1 MARKRFVK
9 QQTKIAPLLMF
20 KATESN
26 RQEVLSLVACIEN
39 AIEGQGDGLAEF
51 ILSQGSLDGLSYELV
66 AELLRNTKGS
76 AREFATDF
84 KCFHVEKIESR
95 MRRAFSNK
103 RIKKTKTAERDEKI
117 YQRFKSMLVNE
128 SYDEVMKKVGEE
140 FNCGAQNVGDIYK
153 YINECYLA
161 GYSPLNDA
169 KQILEN
175 TFLVDLQNSTGGE

>member
-1 MARKRFVK
+1 MTRKRYVK
-9 QQTKIAPLLMF
+9 QQTKTVPLLMF
-20 KATESN
+20 KANEIN
-26 RQEVLSLVACIEN
+26 KPEVLNLVECVES
-39 AIEGQGDGLAEF
+39 AIEGQGERLAEL
-51 ILSQGSLDGLSYELV
+51 ILSQGSLSGLNYELV

-84 KCFHVEKIESR
+84 KCFNVDKIESR

-103 RIKKTKTAERDEKI
+103 HIKKTKTAERDEKI
-117 YQRFKSMLVNE
+117 YQRFKFMLESE
-128 SYDEVMKKVGEE
+128 SYDEVRKKVGEE
-140 FNCGAQNVGDIYK
+140 FNCSEGNVEDIYK
-153 YINECYLA
+153 YIKECYSA